1 MQSVPAVSSK
11 KIWNKYHP
19 SLQRSFYQ
27 DLECPADEQDA
38 KVRMQCHKHAVSD
51 IELQKEAIEAEI
63 DLEKAQDV
71 PYNGNKLDRLH
82 ERKIKLINAKRYH
95 QNASNAYWYY
105 LQ

>member
-1 MQSVPAVSSK
+1 MWSDDK
-11 KIWNKYHP
+11 FHP
-19 SLQRSFYQ
+19 SMQRSFYN
-27 DLECPADEQDA
+27 DLECPQDEHDA

-51 IELQKEAIEAEI
+51 IELQKEAIESEI
-63 DLEKAQDV
+63 EIEKAQDV
-71 PYNGNKLDRLH
+71 PYNGNKLERLQ